1 MKKNQAEAFG
11 KVIPKKSLPEDLKM
25 KVKEYIDKLNES
37 STQQYAFTQFKIL
50 LQKYN
55 SLEDVKAI
63 LPLLLNYT
71 NKNFTKIGKEY
82 QLVLIAY
89 ALNINYIK
97 NPNHNI
103 ASKILE
109 SIGNYLY
116 INSFNLH
123 KAASIAIIE
132 LFDLLCENETKD
144 KALEFIL
151 KYFFGIIEKNHNIIS
166 KINENGI
173 LNGSF
178 IIINEL
184 LSYVIYN
191 NSSEKVENNNPEQ
204 KNEVIERANRRIENE
219 NINKAS
225 DLNSLQQIL
234 IPAMIELL
242 NIFKKYKYPNPN
254 MLQSICN
261 LIDVISYDEYKN
273 NFLEI
278 IHLLINVLY
287 KNDAQI
293 YLSKIEVC
301 EIFNHLKNKLR
312 NLNIEELPNQSEI
325 IKSIEYAT
333 KDRVFKVQVCSNN
346 TLNNIL
352 NIEDNNKII
361 PKLNLLRNLSK
372 IYNGKNTLMNNKEVR
387 KNIYEVGIGKFLRT
401 TEFLNNRDEEN
412 LIQIKK
418 DLENKRKKEISKSKE
433 KKNRQSIKSLIKGQ
447 KLKKNENNFKVIS
460 KYNPYFSEDEISEKK
475 IKNENNNF
483 SENKENENYSNENN
497 IEEENQRIHENEKNI
512 SEKVILK
519 NKNNK
524 NNFNQN
530 LIKKSQTK
538 KEKIKDSTLTESPI
552 KKSLT
557 KTKNNSFKGKKTKNK
572 PPSKKDSMIN
582 QVNEKENIEENNEN
596 KNEEEEKLNENNE
609 EISDEDNEKKLF
621 NKEEKDFNNEENEES
636 DNNNEEYEEN
646 EENKV
651 NKDKNNENKNDNEE
665 NEESDNNKENKINNE
680 EFEENKNN
688 NEEFDENKNINDENE
703 NNNEEYKSDNEENEE
718 SENNNKENES
728 INEKSEKNKKEK
740 DNINEENK
748 YNKKEN
754 ENINEENKYNNKEND
769 NINKE
774 YDNNNEEN
782 DNNNEENDN
791 NNEENDNNNEEY
803 DNNNEEYDNNNEE
816 YDNNNK
822 ESNNKNESN
831 EIEKNKIKNKQ
842 SIKSKQSL
850 KKKQD
855 ENNNEININFE
866 FQENEGNEAVFIQN
880 DEDNNNNFKNK
891 KKLKKEENQNENIN
905 KKETIS
911 KKETIKSNKEKKENN
926 YNKKLR
932 NYQNENTENNS
943 SLKSNELD
951 LNDIQKSKEEEIINS
966 KNNIINNISSENE
979 NYLNSNNNSNYSK
992 NKEKKKDEIK
1002 INIVQEK
1009 ITSGEQSFKRED
1021 SLINKKIY
1029 NNYPNELNFQ
1039 HSNLSNKYNTNSL
1052 YDKLSKGF
1060 IKTLNDLSNNLEQ
1073 EVNNKL
1079 DFLNN
1084 KINKI
1089 KQKLKKIEELKKEN
1103 LNDTIIEKKNLQND
1117 NSSIWKII
1125 LGYLKEENYEKAYF
1139 KALNSG
1145 DDLIF
1150 LRLIFLTGT
1159 NHLINIPVN
1168 INKKI
1173 LIRLNQISRCF
1184 MIQKQIVNFINESY
1198 NLKMINLNFFNEN
1211 ELNDLM
1217 QTLYEI
1223 GDNENEIGYSA
1234 RIIYDKIKESIEENN
1249 N

>member
-352 NIEDNNKII
+352 NIEENNKII

-530 LIKKSQTK
+530 LIKKSKTK

-557 KTKNNSFKGKKTKNK
+557 KIKNNSFKGKKTKNK
-572 PPSKKDSMIN
+572 PPSKKDSLIN
-582 QVNEKENIEENNEN
+582 QVNEKENMEENNEN
-596 KNEEEEKLNENNE
+596 KKEEEEKLNENNE
-609 EISDEDNEKKLF
+609 EISDEDNEKKLV

-636 DNNNEEYEEN
+636 DNNNEDY

-665 NEESDNNKENKINNE
+665 NEESDNNKENKINDE
-680 EFEENKNN
+680 EFEENKNS
-688 NEEFDENKNINDENE
+688 NEEFDENKKINDEND

-728 INEKSEKNKKEK
+728 INEKSEKIKKEK

-754 ENINEENKYNNKEND
+754 DNFNEESENINKEND
-769 NINKE
+769 N
-774 YDNNNEEN
+774 NNEEY

-803 DNNNEEYDNNNEE
+803 DNNNEEYDNNN
-816 YDNNNK
+816 K
-822 ESNNKNESN
+822 ESNNENELN
-831 EIEKNKIKNKQ
+831 EVEKNKIKNKQ

-855 ENNNEININFE
+855 ENNNEINLNFE

-880 DEDNNNNFKNK
+880 DEDNNNNLKNK
-891 KKLKKEENQNENIN
+891 KKLKKEENQNENIFN

-932 NYQNENTENNS
+932 NYQNENSENNS

-966 KNNIINNISSENE
+966 KNNNINNISSENE

-1029 NNYPNELNFQ
+1029 NNYLNELNFQ
-1039 HSNLSNKYNTNSL
+1039 HSNLSNKYNPNSL
-1052 YDKLSKGF
+1052 YDKLSKRF
-1060 IKTLNDLSNNLEQ
+1060 IKTLNDLSNNLEE

-1084 KINKI
+1084 RINQI

-1184 MIQKQIVNFINESY
+1184 MIQKQIVNFINESF